1 MYITIV
7 QGLCSRHYDI
17 FSKKMQIFSMEIFCG
32 FFLFLWF
39 LWFFFI
45 KSEKRLIGNF
55 FFIEV
60 SSNIDHTLTY
70 IRLNI
75 SNNWPNFIKYFENIH
90 ETCSD
95 NIFRHGKAA
104 FTILILRS
112 FGIEIM
118 CFEKLCISMEYIA
131 NELISTS
138 CWFI

>member
-17 FSKKMQIFSMEIFCG
+17 FSKKNAN
-32 FFLFLWF
+32 FFHGDFLWF
-39 LWFFFI
+39 FLISLIPLVFFFI
-45 KSEKRLIGNF
+45 KSEKRLKRIVF
-55 FFIEV
+55 IIEV

-70 IRLNI
+70 IRFNI

-90 ETCSD
+90 ETCTD
-95 NIFRHGKAA
+95 NILRLGKAA

-118 CFEKLCISMEYIA
+118 SFEKLCISMEYRQ
-131 NELISTS
+131 
-138 CWFI
+138 

>member
-1 MYITIV
+1 MIYSLKKCKFFPWRFFV
-7 QGLCSRHYDI
+7 V
-17 FSKKMQIFSMEIFCG
+17 FSYFFDSSG
-32 FFLFLWF
+32 F
-39 LWFFFI
+39 FFFI
-45 KSEKRLIGNF
+45 KSEKRLIRIVF
-55 FFIEV
+55 IIEV

-75 SNNWPNFIKYFENIH
+75 LNNWPNFIKYFENIH

-138 CWFI
+138 C